1 MNKWITRRNL
11 KFAGIGWTALGF
23 HRGMQD
29 YDYRYAKVNIY
40 KNKPIAY
47 LYSSRIAMGLFGV
60 ILHCNPFTVPIML
73 KNEIYRAEVNIRGL
87 ELHYEDEK
95 DKYHKVLCIL

>member
-29 YDYRYAKVNIY
+29 YDYRYTKVNIY
-40 KNKPIAY
+40 ENKPITY
-47 LYSSRIAMGLFGV
+47 LYSSR
-60 ILHCNPFTVPIML
+60 ML
-73 KNEIYRAEVNIRGL
+73 VNEIYRAEVNIRGL
-87 ELHYEDEK
+87 ELHDEDEK